1 MTSHVGRLYA
11 LAITLLVFFVAWAA
25 IAARPWASAKP
36 DPRVQLIALRQ
47 QALKR
52 ETTLVNLVLRQRAA
66 AAKQAQLA
74 AAAKQTQ
81 RATAAKQAQLA
92 SAPAVSAPSVR
103 VVTLPPLTITR
114 TS

>member
-11 LAITLLVFFVAWAA
+11 AAITILVFFVVWAA
-25 IAARPWASAKP
+25 LAAKPWKTAAP
-36 DPRVQLIALRQ
+36 DPRLQQLALRQ

-52 ETTLVNLVLRQRAA
+52 ETALVNKMLALK
-66 AAKQAQLA
+66 AKASPTALA
-74 AAAKQTQ
+74 AP
-81 RATAAKQAQLA
+81 AT
-92 SAPAVSAPSVR
+92 PAVR